1 MNTLRQIK
9 SRSFFHYCL
18 VPALTVLLAMQAG
31 NLKARPLATPLE
43 GRWDITVDMDGK
55 PAPSW
60 LEVTHSGTRTLVGRF
75 VSVSGS
81 ARPISEVHFKDGTF
95 NFSIP
100 PQWESGDGQ
109 FSVQGTVQGDQ
120 MKGTLTTPSG
130 KTHNWTGVRA
140 PALRRTSAPS
150 WGKPVKLT
158 EGNTLKGWH
167 ASTATNQWTMQN
179 GVLKSEKSGANLIT
193 DEKYDDFK
201 LHVEFRIP
209 KGSNSGVY
217 LRGRYEVQ
225 VTDGKGLQPSVGELG
240 GVYGFIAP
248 SEMVAK
254 EPGEWQSFDVTLI
267 GRMITL
273 DVNGQRVITNQ
284 EIPGITGGALDSNEG
299 EPGPLYI
306 QGDHGP
312 VEYRNI
318 ILTPGK

>member
-1 MNTLRQIK
+1 MNSLLQIK
-9 SRSFFHYCL
+9 PLSVFRYFTVSAL
-18 VPALTVLLAMQAG
+18 AILLTVYLSTVQ
-31 NLKARPLATPLE
+31 ARPLVTPLE
-43 GRWDITVDMDGK
+43 GRWDITVDMAGK
-55 PAPSW
+55 PSPSW
-60 LEVTHSGTRTLVGRF
+60 LEVTHSGTKTLVGRF

-81 ARPISEVHFKDGTF
+81 ARPISEVHFKDGKF

-109 FSVQGTVQGDQ
+109 FTLQGTLAGD
-120 MKGTLTTPSG
+120 KISGSLTTPDG
-130 KTHNWTGVRA
+130 KTHSWTGVRA
-140 PALRRTSAPS
+140 PALRRATAPT

-158 EGNTLKGWH
+158 EGNTIKGWH
-167 ASTATNQWTMQN
+167 AAGTNQWTIKD

-225 VTDGKGLQPSVGELG
+225 VTDGKGMQPSSGELG
-240 GVYGFIAP
+240 GLYGFIAP

-273 DVNGQRVITNQ
+273 DVNGKRVITNQ

-306 QGDHGP
+306 QGDHGA

-318 ILTPGK
+318 MITPAK

>member
-1 MNTLRQIK
+1 MNRLLQTPTLSF
-9 SRSFFHYCL
+9 SRYLL
-18 VPALTVLLAMQAG
+18 VAALAALWAAG
-31 NLKARPLATPLE
+31 TPLAHAAPLAPSLE

-55 PAPSW
+55 PSPSW
-60 LEVTHSGTRTLVGRF
+60 LEVSHSGTHTLVGRF

-81 ARPISEVHFKDGTF
+81 ARPISEVHFKDGKF
-95 NFSIP
+95 HFSIP
-100 PQWESGDGQ
+100 PQWEKGNGQ
-109 FSVQGTVQGDQ
+109 FSVEGTLQGDQ
-120 MKGTLTTPSG
+120 IQGTLTTPEG

-140 PALRRTSAPS
+140 PSLKRTTPPV
-150 WGKPVKLT
+150 WGKPIKLT

-167 ASTATNQWTMQN
+167 AAGTNQWTIQN

-193 DEKYDDFK
+193 DQKFDDFK
-201 LHVEFRIP
+201 LHAEFRIP

-225 VTDGKGLQPSVGELG
+225 VTDGKGLEPSVGELG
-240 GVYGFIAP
+240 AVYGFLVP

-273 DVNGQRVITNQ
+273 DVNGKRVITNQ
-284 EIPGITGGALDSNEG
+284 EIPGITGGALDSHEG

-318 ILTPGK
+318 IITPAK

>member
-1 MNTLRQIK
+1 MNCVFQTHSQRFGRYLR
-9 SRSFFHYCL
+9 
-18 VPALTVLLAMQAG
+18 VAALAALSAGLSLNAQAQ
-31 NLKARPLATPLE
+31 TTSPLE
-43 GRWDITVDMDGK
+43 GRYDITVDMAGK
-55 PAPSW
+55 SAPSW
-60 LEVTHSGTRTLVGRF
+60 LEVSHSGTHTLVGRF

-81 ARPISEVHFKDGTF
+81 ARPISEVHFKDGKF

-109 FSVQGTVQGDQ
+109 FTVQGTLQGN
-120 MKGTLTTPSG
+120 KISGTLTTPDG
-130 KTHNWTGVRA
+130 KTHSYTGVRA
-140 PALRRTSAPS
+140 PAMRKTTMPD
-150 WGKPVKLT
+150 WGKPIKLT
-158 EGNTLKGWH
+158 EGNSLKGWH
-167 ASTATNQWTMQN
+167 ASSEKNQWTMQN

-193 DEKYDDFK
+193 DQKFDDFK

-225 VTDGKGLQPSVGELG
+225 VTDGKGLEPAVDQLG
-240 GVYGFIAP
+240 GVYGFLSP

-254 EPGEWQSFDVTLI
+254 EPGEWQSFDVVLL

-318 ILTPGK
+318 VITPAR

>member
-1 MNTLRQIK
+1 MNSLLQSK
-9 SRSFFHYCL
+9 PRSLFRYFT
-18 VPALTVLLAMQAG
+18 VSALAVMLAVCISTVQA
-31 NLKARPLATPLE
+31 KPLATPLE
-43 GRWDITVDMDGK
+43 GRWDLTVDMNGK

-60 LEVTHSGTRTLVGRF
+60 LEVTHSGNHTLVGRF

-81 ARPISEVHFKDGTF
+81 ARPISEVHFQDGKF

-100 PQWESGDGQ
+100 PQWESGEND
-109 FSVQGTVQGDQ
+109 FSVQGTVQGDK
-120 MKGTLTTPSG
+120 MSGTLTTPDG
-130 KTHNWTGVRA
+130 KSHSWTGVRA
-140 PALRRTSAPS
+140 PKLRRTSTPA
-150 WGKPVKLT
+150 WGKPIKLT
-158 EGNTLKGWH
+158 EGNMIKGWH
-167 ASTATNQWTMQN
+167 AAGTNQWTIQD

-193 DEKYDDFK
+193 DEKFDDFK

-225 VTDGKGLQPSVGELG
+225 VTDGKGMEPSYGELG

-318 ILTPGK
+318 VITPAK